1 MKKIEKK
8 FEKSSNTFQKTLD
21 GAKKSSFPPPKRFQ
35 KRAEKKGKKTK
46 RSERGPKKSAQ
57 NSPATFQSTQNGAN
71 ES

>member
-1 MKKIEKK
+1 MVPKKVH
-8 FEKSSNTFQKTLD
+8 
-21 GAKKSSFPPPKRFQ
+21 PPPKRFQ
-35 KRAEKKGKKTK
+35 KRAEKKGKKK

>member
-1 MKKIEKK
+1 VTRSPIEL
-8 FEKSSNTFQKTLD
+8 SWT
-21 GAKKSSFPPPKRFQ
+21 AKKC
-35 KRAEKKGKKTK
+35 AEKKGKKTK

>member
-8 FEKSSNTFQKTLD
+8 FEKSSNTFQQTLD
-21 GAKKSSFPPPKRFQ
+21 GAKKSSSPPKRFQ

>member
-1 MKKIEKK
+1 MVPKKVH
-8 FEKSSNTFQKTLD
+8 
-21 GAKKSSFPPPKRFQ
+21 PPPQTFSKSMLKR
-35 KRAEKKGKKTK
+35 RVKKTK

>member
-1 MKKIEKK
+1 MVPKKVHP
-8 FEKSSNTFQKTLD
+8 T
-21 GAKKSSFPPPKRFQ
+21 PKRFQ
-35 KRAEKKGKKTK
+35 NRAEKKGKKTK

>member
-1 MKKIEKK
+1 MVPKKVHP
-8 FEKSSNTFQKTLD
+8 SPN
-21 GAKKSSFPPPKRFQ
+21 RFQ

-57 NSPATFQSTQNGAN
+57 NSPATLQITQNGAN

>member
-1 MKKIEKK
+1 MKASLIRCQKK
-8 FEKSSNTFQKTLD
+8 FI
-21 GAKKSSFPPPKRFQ
+21 PPPKRFQ

>member
-21 GAKKSSFPPPKRFQ
+21 GAKKKFIHPPKRFQ
-35 KRAEKKGKKTK
+35 KHAEKKGKK

>member
-1 MKKIEKK
+1 MVPKKVH
-8 FEKSSNTFQKTLD
+8 
-21 GAKKSSFPPPKRFQ
+21 PPPKHFQ

>member
-1 MKKIEKK
+1 M
-8 FEKSSNTFQKTLD
+8 LP
-21 GAKKSSFPPPKRFQ
+21 KKSSSAPKHFQ
-35 KRAEKKGKKTK
+35 KCAEKKGKKTK